1 MAEKKQ
7 RPMSPATFKK
17 RVQKL
22 IEDYEYDPE
31 ALGNRYEALMEEVL
45 NRMGYRGGT
54 RLVSGCQRY

>member
-31 ALGNRYEALMEEVL
+31 ALGNRYEALMEVL
-45 NRMGYRGGT
+45 NRMGYKGGT